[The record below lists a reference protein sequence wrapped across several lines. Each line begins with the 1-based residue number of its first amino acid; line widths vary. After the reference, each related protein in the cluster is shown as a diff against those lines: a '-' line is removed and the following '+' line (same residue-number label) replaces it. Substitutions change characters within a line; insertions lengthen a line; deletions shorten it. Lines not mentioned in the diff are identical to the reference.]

1 MLEGEIMLGGQW
13 SLLLLDLI
21 GGGAVV
27 VALAYGLLF
36 RHILR
41 EMKRLAD

>member
-1 MLEGEIMLGGQW
+1 MQNGQW
-13 SLLLLDLI
+13 ILLILDLI

-27 VALAYGLLF
+27 GAMAAALAFGLVF
-36 RHILR
+36 RQLLR

>member
-1 MLEGEIMLGGQW
+1 MQNGQW
-13 SLLLLDLI
+13 VLLLLGLI

-27 VALAYGLLF
+27 GALAFGLVFQQL
-36 RHILR
+36 LR